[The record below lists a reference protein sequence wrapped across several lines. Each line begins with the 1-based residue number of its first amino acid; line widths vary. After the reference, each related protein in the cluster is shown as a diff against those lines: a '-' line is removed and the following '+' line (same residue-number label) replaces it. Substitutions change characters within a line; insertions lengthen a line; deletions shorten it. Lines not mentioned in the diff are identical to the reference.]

1 MGSKQSPGGQRHFH
15 SQPLGFTSFSSNIL
29 SSSWRSSTPSRLILL
44 FNIGDHIKH
53 YSSIVVSFTKKI
65 WRSRFHFL
73 TFLCKKKSFAVKTS
87 RFPSNLRFEPNLV
100 ISLRAPA
107 QTLNFQLDDHHHHDG
122 DVKLAKSYHSTMCCV
137 ELYYSWLS
145 FAGE

>member
-1 MGSKQSPGGQRHFH
+1 M
-15 SQPLGFTSFSSNIL
+15 
-29 SSSWRSSTPSRLILL
+29 
-44 FNIGDHIKH
+44 
-53 YSSIVVSFTKKI
+53 
-65 WRSRFHFL
+65 
-73 TFLCKKKSFAVKTS
+73 KTS

-145 FAGE
+145 FQVSEFYSDPETKVLNP